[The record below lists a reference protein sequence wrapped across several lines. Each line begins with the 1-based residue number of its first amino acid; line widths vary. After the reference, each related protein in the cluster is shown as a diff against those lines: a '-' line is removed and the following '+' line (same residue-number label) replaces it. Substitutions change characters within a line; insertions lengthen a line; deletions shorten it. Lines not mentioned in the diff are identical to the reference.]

1 MRGISRA
8 NQIFNIMHSS
18 FTNNERNINKGNGKK
33 ANDSNC
39 HTKNYYEMTKKKC
52 FSQIYFSYS

>member
-8 NQIFNIMHSS
+8 NQMFNIMHSS

-33 ANDSNC
+33 ANDSNSD
-39 HTKNYYEMTKKKC
+39 TKNYYEMTKKKC
-52 FSQIYFSYS
+52 FS